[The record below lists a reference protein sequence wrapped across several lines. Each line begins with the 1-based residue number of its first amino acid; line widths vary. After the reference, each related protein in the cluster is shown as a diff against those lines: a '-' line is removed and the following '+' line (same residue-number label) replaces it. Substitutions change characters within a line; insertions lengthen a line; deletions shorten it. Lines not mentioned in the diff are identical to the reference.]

1 MTLLIYQP
9 TPLDMFS
16 QWQRGPRVF
25 GSLSRKLRD
34 AGDLQVILGLVSA
47 VNTRIRLYKS
57 IGSLAFVVKTRGCGD
72 LLSPRVSHPWVFPH
86 NTNGLQRSQMSCRAV
101 FGI

>member
-1 MTLLIYQP
+1 
-9 TPLDMFS
+9 MFS
-16 QWQRGPRVF
+16 QWQRGPRVL

-86 NTNGLQRSQMSCRAV
+86 NTNGLQRSQMSCRAL